1 MLRGTSARANKDTT
15 FDATPPGQH
24 PTRHTPAAWAGGRR
38 HIIEARTADAGMT
51 QNCERNPTATGFG
64 LWAILR
70 KSAVSS
76 VVPMA
81 SMVNANAAVTFG
93 PSNRNNEGPMG
104 VAPTTAA
111 PATSAGKLSVM
122 DLLRPIVIM
131 GLRSGVRSDAPSGA
145 RDAPSSARGGVR
157 RAAAQARQ
165 RERRSIVSV
174 HGRVQSYVATV
185 MRATVSHLRA

>member
-51 QNCERNPTATGFG
+51 QNCDRNPTATGFG
-64 LWAILR
+64 LWAMRR

-93 PSNRNNEGPMG
+93 PSNLNNVGPTG

-111 PATSAGKLSVM
+111 PATRAGKLSVM
-122 DLLRPIVIM
+122 DLLRPMLMM
-131 GLRSGVRSDAPSGA
+131 GLRSVARCGVRSGDCKAE
-145 RDAPSSARGGVR
+145 
-157 RAAAQARQ
+157 AQAK
-165 RERRSIVSV
+165 
-174 HGRVQSYVATV
+174 
-185 MRATVSHLRA
+185 